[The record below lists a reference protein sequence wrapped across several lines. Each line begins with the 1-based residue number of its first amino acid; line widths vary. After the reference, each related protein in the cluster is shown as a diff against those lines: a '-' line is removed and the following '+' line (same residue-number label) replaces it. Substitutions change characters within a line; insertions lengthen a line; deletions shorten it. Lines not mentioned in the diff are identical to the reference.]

1 MYNQKMAACLKANG
15 KVLREFKDE
24 VYIPF
29 GQEYSILLKNLN
41 SVKALVNISIDGT
54 DVIPGGLV
62 IEANREVELERFV
75 KDMNKGNRFKFI
87 ERTAGIE
94 QHRGIKIDD
103 GLIRISFNYEKPYPK
118 FEAPR
123 VMGGSWGTPRQDTW
137 YDSSYYNTTAVPK
150 SGVLRGIVHDS
161 SLIGSV
167 NCSAQYSATATSASA
182 EPQLMNA
189 VVQNNVGITAP
200 GSVSDQKFRQASW
213 FATEA
218 ETHVMVLRLFGETET
233 GKQVIAPVTVKTV
246 PVCTMCGRKNKATA
260 KFCSGCGA
268 GLELV

>member
-15 KVLREFKDE
+15 KVLREFGDE

-75 KDMNKGNRFKFI
+75 KDMSKGNRFKFI

-103 GLIRISFNYEKPYPK
+103 GLIRISFNFEKQYPK
-118 FEAPR
+118 FEPPR
-123 VMGGSWGTPRQDTW
+123 VMGGSWGGTFDNRVYGGTFSDNHG
-137 YDSSYYNTTAVPK
+137 YNTDAVSK
-150 SGVLRGIVHDS
+150 GVMRGIVHDS
-161 SLIGSV
+161 SGV
-167 NCSAQYSATATSASA
+167 RCSAQYSANSAS
-182 EPQLMNA
+182 PQLMNIVSTQSLA
-189 VVQNNVGITAP
+189 GITAP
-200 GSVSDQKFRQASW
+200 GSVSNQKFQQASW

-233 GKQVIAPVTVKTV
+233 GKQVVAPVTVKTV